1 MKKIFSWCTFFVIG
15 TTIPLVLSTMSLCY
29 VNIEKESKKI
39 HSYNNEYRKKQRENI
54 KMEQRKNQNK

>member
-1 MKKIFSWCTFFVIG
+1 MKKLFSWCTFFVIG

-54 KMEQRKNQNK
+54 EMEQRKNQNK